1 MENQLSNVPAK
12 YCMKKKKLIILLSF
26 TAAMTDA
33 NAAGL
38 EASAPMWLR
47 DARISPDGNEIV
59 FTYKGDIFTVPTSGG
74 SARRITSAASYECNP
89 VWSPDGKTLAFAS
102 DRHGNFDIQHRK
114 VPKLLP
120 PTAAE

>member
-1 MENQLSNVPAK
+1 MYIRMENQLSNVPAK

-89 VWSPDGKTLAFAS
+89 VWSPDGKS
-102 DRHGNFDIQHRK
+102 I
-114 VPKLLP
+114 
-120 PTAAE
+120 E

>member
-1 MENQLSNVPAK
+1 MYIRMENQLSNVPAK

-89 VWSPDGKTLAFAS
+89 VWSPDGKTLAC
-102 DRHGNFDIQHRK
+102 
-114 VPKLLP
+114 LLYTSP
-120 PTAAE
+120 SPRDP